1 VEVEITVIE
10 PGTYNLTAGLSID
23 WALMDSVVGTCVE
36 ARGIRILDVS
46 FNHPLYFRED
56 TAIISYLYFAVTDFT
71 GNASNNV
78 EQQSNQFYEPCDFFN
93 GTGWLNF
100 TWNVPADL
108 PNGIFDIDLE
118 ICGLGGSL
126 ETYADD
132 MRVVFIREIIE
143 NGVNWLLP
151 RQEPDGGWKEY
162 YPSMLSWMESNRND
176 TARAMQ
182 SLLWSGLPVTNP
194 VIQDAA
200 DYVEN
205 SLDLTLPG
213 EVDELSQN
221 IWALE
226 DAGRG
231 DSQKVQ
237 DSSEVFRKMQNWVYE
252 PETWGLYFFSNINST
267 WLANITCYDAAD
279 DIIYYEQ
286 YSGSFN
292 GTWAPLWLNF
302 TVWPGTARMNVTI
315 KTSASWIAQKIIIP
329 PLYQQDPWSGLWVDD
344 HWGMGDGIEWNCT
357 ASEEIEFD
365 CGWGKQKG
373 MPSLAG
379 FTAWGVIGLLNSDNL
394 GVYEMESLYTGVQWL
409 LDNQSADG
417 SWYPLAFDGVLG
429 GGWIPYPESC
439 VDSWV
444 ADPVQNTALP
454 VMALIMNGTTGSAV
468 DDAVAWLK
476 AQQTGDGSYPY
487 YQNPWY
493 YRVNL
498 VSTAHAMRALSRAG
512 YVFDSGYI
520 KEGAR
525 WLCAYQIESTGGWD
539 DQYNYTRVTAEAL
552 MALTYIHYQNS
563 IQLEEGWNLVSI
575 DLIPS
580 DTSLDAILKSI
591 ENDYDA
597 VQYYDSSDVNDPWK
611 HYHISK
617 PSQLNDLGELNHR
630 IGFWVHITKTGG
642 TTFDYTGR
650 AFFRTQYITLKP
662 GWNLVGYPSLT
673 DKIRPVGL
681 GILIFGVDVDA
692 IFTFNGATQTWEAVG
707 PGDDFEVGRG
717 YWVHATQECVWEV
730 PL

>member
-1 VEVEITVIE
+1 
-10 PGTYNLTAGLSID
+10 
-23 WALMDSVVGTCVE
+23 
-36 ARGIRILDVS
+36 
-46 FNHPLYFRED
+46 
-56 TAIISYLYFAVTDFT
+56 
-71 GNASNNV
+71 
-78 EQQSNQFYEPCDFFN
+78 
-93 GTGWLNF
+93 
-100 TWNVPADL
+100 
-108 PNGIFDIDLE
+108 
-118 ICGLGGSL
+118 
-126 ETYADD
+126 
-132 MRVVFIREIIE
+132 
-143 NGVNWLLP
+143 
-151 RQEPDGGWKEY
+151 
-162 YPSMLSWMESNRND
+162 
-176 TARAMQ
+176 
-182 SLLWSGLPVTNP
+182 
-194 VIQDAA
+194 
-200 DYVEN
+200 
-205 SLDLTLPG
+205 
-213 EVDELSQN
+213 
-221 IWALE
+221 
-226 DAGRG
+226 
-231 DSQKVQ
+231 
-237 DSSEVFRKMQNWVYE
+237 
-252 PETWGLYFFSNINST
+252 
-267 WLANITCYDAAD
+267 
-279 DIIYYEQ
+279 
-286 YSGSFN
+286 
-292 GTWAPLWLNF
+292 
-302 TVWPGTARMNVTI
+302 
-315 KTSASWIAQKIIIP
+315 
-329 PLYQQDPWSGLWVDD
+329 
-344 HWGMGDGIEWNCT
+344 
-357 ASEEIEFD
+357 
-365 CGWGKQKG
+365 
-373 MPSLAG
+373 
-379 FTAWGVIGLLNSDNL
+379 
-394 GVYEMESLYTGVQWL
+394 
-409 LDNQSADG
+409 
-417 SWYPLAFDGVLG
+417 
-429 GGWIPYPESC
+429 
-439 VDSWV
+439 
-444 ADPVQNTALP
+444 
-454 VMALIMNGTTGSAV
+454 MNGTTGSAV